1 MESDWETC
9 PPPPKWV
16 NQPLV
21 TPRHQSYDVV
31 VIGGGPA
38 GATAST
44 LLAQAGRR
52 VLVLEREHF
61 PRYHIGE
68 SLLSATLP
76 ILQHTGV
83 LPAVEAAGFINKPG
97 GTFIWGSSAEP
108 WSFWFREDP
117 GGYTH
122 AFHVLRSEFDAIL
135 LRHAARTG
143 AEVRE
148 GAAVEHVEGEGPF
161 HVRARGDDGA
171 TLEVEAAHVVD
182 ASGQSALLGRRE
194 RLREFNPFFK
204 NLALWSYFADA
215 ARLEAPLRDNILSA
229 AFPEGWCWY
238 IPLHDGTISV
248 GAVVDAA
255 RWRERAK
262 PATLDATYAE
272 LIAGCAPVARM
283 LAGARQTAPVRVI
296 RDYSYSSKRF
306 YTGAAL
312 LAGDAACFIDPV
324 FSTGV
329 HLACLSGLLA
339 ADCLEEVLAG
349 RRSVAVAFPAYD
361 TAYRNAFERY
371 RRFVTYFYNHHSAT
385 DSYFWQAR
393 KLVDPNGT
401 LELREAFVRLISGTS
416 DIPADATSIE
426 QVDARWRASLAQSRP
441 DMAPGIH
448 LMRVATTLGE
458 MRKSQRQSA

>member
-1 MESDWETC
+1 VSRSEG
-9 PPPPKWV
+9 
-16 NQPLV
+16 
-21 TPRHQSYDVV
+21 SYEVV
-31 VIGGGPA
+31 VVGGGPA
-38 GATAST
+38 GSTAAT
-44 LLAQAGRR
+44 LAARAGRR

-83 LPAVEAAGFINKPG
+83 LADVEAAGFVRKPG
-97 GTFIWGSSAEP
+97 GTFIWGTNAEA

-135 LRHAARTG
+135 LRHAARSG

-148 GAAVEHVEGEGPF
+148 GVTVERIDGAGPF
-161 HVRARGDDGA
+161 RLGARDDAG
-171 TLEVEAAHVVD
+171 TSFEVEAAYVVD
-182 ASGQSALLGRRE
+182 ASGQHALLGRRE
-194 RLREFNPFFK
+194 HLREYNPFFK
-204 NLALWSYFADA
+204 NLALWGYFADA
-215 ARLEAPLRDNILSA
+215 RRMDAPFADNILSA
-229 AFPEGWCWY
+229 AFDEGWCWY

-248 GAVVDAA
+248 GAVVDAE
-255 RWRERAK
+255 RWRERSKA
-262 PATLDATYAE
+262 ATLDATYTE
-272 LIAGCAPVARM
+272 LITACAPVAR
-283 LAGARQTAPVRVI
+283 LLEGARRVSPVRVI

-306 YTGAAL
+306 YTGRAL

-349 RRSVAVAFPAYD
+349 RRVVEEAFAAYD
-361 TAYRNAFERY
+361 AAYRSAFERY
-371 RRFVTYFYNHHSAT
+371 RRFVTFFYNHHSAT

-393 KLVDPNGT
+393 KLVDPGGT
-401 LELREAFVRLISGTS
+401 LQLREAFVRLVAGTG
-416 DIPADATSIE
+416 DIPIDAESIE
-426 QVDARWRASLAQSRP
+426 QIDARWRASAEQLRP
-441 DMAPGIH
+441 ALAPGMH
-448 LMRVATTLGE
+448 LLRVAETLRGMRSLKKEPSPAVLGE
-458 MRKSQRQSA
+458 

>member
-1 MESDWETC
+1 MSTV
-9 PPPPKWV
+9 K
-16 NQPLV
+16 LAH
-21 TPRHQSYDVV
+21 RSYDVA

-38 GATAST
+38 GSTVAT
-44 LLAQAGRR
+44 LLARAGRR
-52 VLVLEREHF
+52 VLLLEREHF

-76 ILQHTGV
+76 ILQHVGV
-83 LPAVEAAGFINKPG
+83 LADVEAAGFVRKPG
-97 GTFIWGSSAEP
+97 GTFVWGSSTEP
-108 WSFWFREDP
+108 WSFWFSEDP

-122 AFHVLRSEFDAIL
+122 AFHVLRAQFDDIL
-135 LRHAARTG
+135 LKHSARSG

-148 GAAVEHVEGEGPF
+148 GVTVETVDGDGPF
-161 HVRARGDDGA
+161 RVRARADDGSS
-171 TLEVEAAHVVD
+171 VEADAAHVVD
-182 ASGQSALLGRRE
+182 ASGQNAILGRRE
-194 RLREFNPFFK
+194 ELREFNPFFK

-215 ARLEAPLRDNILSA
+215 ARLEPPLADNILSA
-229 AFPEGWCWY
+229 AHAEGWCWY

-248 GAVVDAA
+248 GTVVDAD
-255 RWRERAK
+255 RWRERAR
-262 PATLDATYAE
+262 PATLPATYAE
-272 LIAGCAPVARM
+272 LIAGCAPVAQM
-283 LAGARQTAPVRVI
+283 LAGARQVGPVHVI

-306 YTGAAL
+306 YTGGAL

-349 RRSVAVAFPAYD
+349 RRSVAAAFPSYD
-361 TAYRNAFERY
+361 AAYRNAFERY

-416 DIPADATSIE
+416 DIPPDVSAIE
-426 QVDARWRASLAQSRP
+426 EIDARWRASVAESRVAR
-441 DMAPGIH
+441 APGIH

-458 MRKSQRQSA
+458 MRRSQRQA

>member
-1 MESDWETC
+1 MATVKLAHS
-9 PPPPKWV
+9 
-16 NQPLV
+16 
-21 TPRHQSYDVV
+21 SYDVV

-38 GATAST
+38 GSTAAT
-44 LLAQAGRR
+44 LLARAGRR

-76 ILQHTGV
+76 ILQHLGV
-83 LPAVEAAGFINKPG
+83 LPAVEAAGFVRKPG
-97 GTFIWGSSAEP
+97 GTFVWGSSSEP
-108 WSFWFREDP
+108 WSFWFSEDP

-122 AFHVLRSEFDAIL
+122 AFHVLRSQFDEIL
-135 LRHAARTG
+135 LRHAAGEG

-148 GAAVEHVEGEGPF
+148 GASVETIEGEGPF
-161 HVRARGDDGA
+161 RVRARRDDGSG
-171 TLEVEAAHVVD
+171 LEADAAHVID
-182 ASGQSALLGRRE
+182 ASGQNALLGRRE
-194 RLREFNPFFK
+194 HLREFNPFFK
-204 NLALWSYFADA
+204 NLALWTYYADA
-215 ARLEAPLRDNILSA
+215 ARMAPPHADNILSA
-229 AFPEGWCWY
+229 AHAEGWCWY

-248 GAVVDAA
+248 GTVVDAE
-255 RWRERAK
+255 RWRERAR

-272 LIAGCAPVARM
+272 LIAGCAPVAGM
-283 LAGARQTAPVRVI
+283 LAGARQVAPVRVI
-296 RDYSYSSKRF
+296 RDYSYSSTRF

-349 RRSVAVAFPAYD
+349 RRDVGVAFAAYD

-371 RRFVTYFYNHHSAT
+371 RRFVAYFYNHHSAT

-393 KLVDPNGT
+393 KLVDPSGT

-416 DIPADATSIE
+416 DIPPDASAVE
-426 QVDARWRASLAQSRP
+426 QIDARWRESVAASRV
-441 DMAPGIH
+441 DRAPGIH

-458 MRKSQRQSA
+458 MRRSQRSQSA

>member
-1 MESDWETC
+1 M
-9 PPPPKWV
+9 
-16 NQPLV
+16 
-21 TPRHQSYDVV
+21 TPAFASYDVV

-38 GATAST
+38 GSTAAS
-44 LLAQAGRR
+44 LLARAGRR

-76 ILQHTGV
+76 ILKHVGV
-83 LPAVEAAGFINKPG
+83 LPAIEAAGFIRKPG
-97 GTFIWGSSAEP
+97 GTFVWGSAAEP
-108 WSFWFREDP
+108 WSFWFHEDP

-122 AFHVLRSEFDAIL
+122 AFHVVRSEFDEIL
-135 LRHAARTG
+135 LRHSQKEG

-148 GAAVEHVEGEGPF
+148 GVSVETIDGEGPF
-161 HVRARGDDGA
+161 TIHAKADDG
-171 TLEVEAAHVVD
+171 TTIRVDAAHVID
-182 ASGQSALLGRRE
+182 ASGQNAIIGRRE
-194 RLREFNPFFK
+194 RLREFNAFFK
-204 NLALWSYFADA
+204 NLALWTYYEGA
-215 ARLEAPLRDNILSA
+215 ARMEPPLRDNILSA
-229 AFPEGWCWY
+229 AHGEGWCWY

-248 GAVVDAA
+248 GTVVDAA

-262 PATLDATYAE
+262 AATLQATYDE

-283 LAGARQTAPVRVI
+283 VAGAKQVAPVRVI

-306 YTGAAL
+306 YHGAGL

-329 HLACLSGLLA
+329 HLACLAGLLA
-339 ADCLEEVLAG
+339 ADCLEDVLAG
-349 RRSVAVAFPAYD
+349 RRTVETAFAAYD
-361 TAYRNAFERY
+361 ASYRNAYERY
-371 RRFVTYFYNHHSAT
+371 RRFLVYFYNHHSAT

-393 KLVDPNGT
+393 KLVDPDGK

-416 DIPADATSIE
+416 DIPPDASAVE
-426 QVDARWRASLAQSRP
+426 QVDARWRKSLEASRP

-458 MRKSQRQSA
+458 MRRSQRKSPAPQEA